1 MGNKADIDKILWAT
15 KGRKIQRNRAH
26 ILRMLVVG
34 LVLFLLLV
42 ATFFFFYRQINLL
55 LHKQSS
61 FYLQEITEKS
71 AERLKEKVDGD
82 LRLLEGIA
90 LFLGGLDEL
99 DVQHW
104 LTIMQDDPLFS
115 EFQRFGFLLPDGL
128 MYTSEVQGVDFSTRE
143 SFQEVMQGETVIS
156 DVFIDQIHQK
166 NYPQKVAD
174 YTGDILLVGIN
185 YDKDTKLH
193 SCKIEKLEK

>member
-90 LFLGGLDEL
+90 LFWGGLTS
-99 DVQHW
+99 W
-104 LTIMQDDPLFS
+104 
-115 EFQRFGFLLPDGL
+115 
-128 MYTSEVQGVDFSTRE
+128 MYST
-143 SFQEVMQGETVIS
+143 G
-156 DVFIDQIHQK
+156 
-166 NYPQKVAD
+166 
-174 YTGDILLVGIN
+174 
-185 YDKDTKLH
+185 
-193 SCKIEKLEK
+193 